1 MVVKVFKNPHE
12 RNKLLS
18 VKTSNLKVFVSG
30 FFDGFFDNNK
40 DFKLRWLA

>member
-1 MVVKVFKNPHE
+1 MVVKVLKNPHE

-30 FFDGFFDNNK
+30 FFDGFLTITKTLSYDG
-40 DFKLRWLA
+40 